1 MRAVLTSLVVA
12 LTVPGLAFAQGSSYT
27 KHPDKVAS
35 AMSAAPAS
43 IANGATVSDWDGTVL
58 RKGTN
63 AWTCMPDN
71 PESSGND
78 PMCLDA
84 PWLNWAHAWMNKQK
98 PEYTTMGFGY
108 MLAGSSPESNVEP
121 YATGPTPT
129 NQWISES
136 IPHIMIIVP
145 DHQVLEGLTTD
156 PHNGGPWVMWKG
168 TPYVHIMVPTTKKPN

>member
-1 MRAVLTSLVVA
+1 MRTLLTYLSVSLAAPSLV
-12 LTVPGLAFAQGSSYT
+12 LAQGPSHA
-27 KHPDKVAS
+27 KHPDKIAN

-43 IANGATVSDWDGTVL
+43 IANGATVSDWDGTML

-71 PESSGND
+71 PDTPGND

-84 PWLNWAHAWMNKQK
+84 PWLAWAHAWMNKQK
-98 PEYTTMGFGY
+98 PEYSTMGFGY
-108 MLAGSSPESNVEP
+108 MLAGSSPESNTDP

-145 DHQVLEGLTTD
+145 DHRMLEGLTTD

>member
-12 LTVPGLAFAQGSSYT
+12 LTVPGLAFPQGSSYT

-84 PWLNWAHAWMNKQK
+84 PWLNWAHAWMNK
-98 PEYTTMGFGY
+98 
-108 MLAGSSPESNVEP
+108 
-121 YATGPTPT
+121 
-129 NQWISES
+129 
-136 IPHIMIIVP
+136 
-145 DHQVLEGLTTD
+145 
-156 PHNGGPWVMWKG
+156 
-168 TPYVHIMVPTTKKPN
+168 